1 MAAICTGA
9 LALPNP
15 FLETLQAEVVST
27 RSRDGP
33 LRQLHAERAVEAAV
47 EDVEHAI
54 ALLPPV
60 LALGGPRAAAQEL
73 LAPLRLLQL
82 AKRIVRLDRAD
93 RRQQIAGG
101 PRPGRRDRGLR
112 GLGRPRGDEEQGAVG
127 ALPLDGVG
135 HGRGRRGEAG
145 DVPGRRAGPAR
156 EGFVRGRLP
165 LADHANAVAIAGE
178 VADVR
183 HGRGAEEAEEQRRGF
198 SKFELEREREEKRR
212 ERKGGGE
219 RESKSESDRARSG

>member
-1 MAAICTGA
+1 MAAICAGA
-9 LALPNP
+9 LPLPNP
-15 FLETLQAEVVST
+15 FLETLQAEVVPT

-33 LRQLHAERAVEAAV
+33 LRQLHAERAVKAAV

-112 GLGRPRGDEEQGAVG
+112 GLGRPRGRGGGDEEQGAVG

-165 LADHANAVAIAGE
+165 LADHANAVAVAGE

-183 HGRGAEEAEEQRRGF
+183 HGRGAERFFEVRTGERKRR
-198 SKFELEREREEKRR
+198 EEREREGR
-212 ERKGGGE
+212 E